1 MPDKKNPKVHT
12 HITHLEVN
20 HNYFEGYSLKVNGE
34 QVTKHQVAKQL
45 ENSVVNIINR
55 HHGEVDVQFETPGD
69 NSMELLGLS
78 GKYHTTVEHLVQAFR
93 FFAASSLST
102 VMTVL
107 DRHCSRAK

>member
-1 MPDKKNPKVHT
+1 MPDKNRPGVHT

-55 HHGEVDVQFETPGD
+55 HHGEVDVHFETPD
-69 NSMELLGLS
+69 MELLGLS
-78 GKYHTTVEHLVQAFR
+78 GKYHTTVEHLAQAFR

>member
-20 HNYFEGYSLKVNGE
+20 HDHFSGYSLKVNGE
-34 QVTKHQVAKQL
+34 QVTRGQVAKQL
-45 ENSVVNIINR
+45 ENSIVNIINR

-78 GKYHTTVEHLVQAFR
+78 GKYHTTVNHLAQAFR
-93 FFAASSLST
+93 FFASSCMST
-102 VMTVL
+102 VITVL
-107 DRHCSRAK
+107 ERHCARAN